1 MYMLSDYHRARG
13 ACSRFFFLEGF
24 CKIFQILNH
33 PASNVLIEYSL
44 SFIFW
49 VESSISQANL
59 TTFFS
64 GKGEVASIDYLVSTT
79 FSGMHVRPCVQ
90 EATPLMTEV
99 RF

>member
-1 MYMLSDYHRARG
+1 MIIIKLG
-13 ACSRFFFLEGF
+13 AKLQN

-33 PASNVLIEYSL
+33 PASNVLTKYSL
-44 SFIFW
+44 PLIFW
-49 VESSISQANL
+49 VESSISKANL

-64 GKGEVASIDYLVSTT
+64 GKGEVAFIDYLVYTI